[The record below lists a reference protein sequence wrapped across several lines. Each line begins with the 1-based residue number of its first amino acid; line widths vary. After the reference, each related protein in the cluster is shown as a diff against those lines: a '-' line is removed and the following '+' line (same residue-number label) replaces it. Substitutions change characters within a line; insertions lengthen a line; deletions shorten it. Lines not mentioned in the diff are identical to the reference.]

1 MKKFIKTLLITT
13 SIFALGACNQNTNS
27 SQTVSNQEKHKISLI
42 APEGTPSLAL
52 ANFYEDNKDSYTT
65 FDIKSGSDP
74 LLAAFTSASYDVIV
88 APTNLGAKLY
98 NENKAD
104 YVLYQT
110 IVWGNLYLVS
120 SENISSFTDI
130 ENQELTIFG
139 KNSTPDIITRSL
151 LNHYN
156 LSDKVTL
163 NYVDDVATANAALKT
178 GKAKYIISA
187 QPSLSKINA
196 NNTYSVI
203 DLQNEWAKISSSSS
217 YPQASIFFKSS
228 LKGQIDDIL
237 EELTLSV
244 TNTINNPS
252 LSAERATTI
261 NKTFE
266 TLGKET
272 LQAAIPHCHYGIEE
286 NQKDAIEYYFSAMNS
301 LGLSKQYGEKL
312 PDQDFYY
319 TI

>member
-272 LQAAIPHCHYGIEE
+272 LQTAIPHCHYGIEE

>member
-130 ENQELTIFG
+130 
-139 KNSTPDIITRSL
+139 
-151 LNHYN
+151 
-156 LSDKVTL
+156 
-163 NYVDDVATANAALKT
+163 
-178 GKAKYIISA
+178 
-187 QPSLSKINA
+187 
-196 NNTYSVI
+196 
-203 DLQNEWAKISSSSS
+203 
-217 YPQASIFFKSS
+217 
-228 LKGQIDDIL
+228 
-237 EELTLSV
+237 
-244 TNTINNPS
+244 
-252 LSAERATTI
+252 
-261 NKTFE
+261 
-266 TLGKET
+266 
-272 LQAAIPHCHYGIEE
+272 
-286 NQKDAIEYYFSAMNS
+286 
-301 LGLSKQYGEKL
+301 
-312 PDQDFYY
+312 
-319 TI
+319 